1 MLPQPEKRSHAMP
14 VHRLKAL
21 PLGAVQS
28 LKARTYDALKAAI
41 VEMNIYAP
49 DAELKLD
56 ERNLSRRLGISR
68 TPLREALAL
77 LDRDG
82 IVKTISRRGVFIVK
96 KTKREAEDLVTVWAT
111 IESLAAGQAATSASE
126 AEIEALEGF
135 VDRFVGC
142 ADVRPDEYADA
153 NMRFHEAII
162 DAARNPVISD
172 LAGRFS
178 FHVRAIRQRVLADGD
193 RVRLSLADHAGIV
206 AAIKTRDAVRAECLA
221 RRHALQLREYVAQ
234 FEDLN

>member
-1 MLPQPEKRSHAMP
+1 MP

-56 ERNLSRRLGISR
+56 ERNLSQRLGISR

-96 KTKREAEDLVTVWAT
+96 KSKREAQDLITVWAA
-111 IESLAAGQAATSASE
+111 IESLAAGQAATSASD

-135 VDRFVGC
+135 VTRFAGRV
-142 ADVRPDEYADA
+142 DVRPEEYADA
-153 NMRFHEAII
+153 NIRFHQAII
-162 DAARNPVISD
+162 DAARNPVIGD
-172 LAGRFS
+172 LAGRLS
-178 FHVRAIRQRVLADGD
+178 FHVRAIRQRALADGN
-193 RVRLSLADHAGIV
+193 RVRLSLADHADIV
-206 AAIKTRDAVRAECLA
+206 AAIKTRDAERAENLA

>member
-1 MLPQPEKRSHAMP
+1 MP

-56 ERNLSRRLGISR
+56 ERNLSQRLGISR

-96 KTKREAEDLVTVWAT
+96 KSKREAQDLITVWAA
-111 IESLAAGQAATSASE
+111 IESLAAGQAATSASD
-126 AEIEALEGF
+126 AENGVMPFERYQGPPPGWTPPPQPVAFLP
-135 VDRFVGC
+135 
-142 ADVRPDEYADA
+142 VRPWTW
-153 NMRFHEAII
+153 
-162 DAARNPVISD
+162 
-172 LAGRFS
+172 
-178 FHVRAIRQRVLADGD
+178 Q
-193 RVRLSLADHAGIV
+193 
-206 AAIKTRDAVRAECLA
+206 
-221 RRHALQLREYVAQ
+221 
-234 FEDLN
+234 